1 MKLLSLEK
9 IFFSII
15 FLPLIFLIA
24 IIRPFKLI
32 RFGQLQTERI
42 GMISRTE
49 HYLIHEKQKL
59 NNNVFD
65 IWIPN
70 QEICNIQLLKMLKR
84 NLFIF
89 SNGYILLKLIEKI
102 SKYLNFFSIHLIKPY
117 IGPARLDRGKCVIR
131 LTKEEID
138 KGNKMLKKFRIPKNA
153 KIICFSVRDNM
164 YLKKKFPNK
173 NFSYHLY
180 RNSSVKNFLPTIK
193 FLIKKNFYVVRM
205 GQISAEKVNFKHKKF
220 IDYPFNNNKS
230 DFMDF
235 FFAYKCYFWIC
246 GCTGIDEIAHTFR
259 KPLIDLNMVPIS
271 GLKVTS
277 KKTLLCAKIHKT
289 STNSKLGLKKIFK
302 KKLDTIDM
310 SKKFKM
316 NKVNVHELSQKQVK
330 EIVIEMINLMK
341 VSWKIKNKN
350 DLESQKKFKKIL
362 YENLYK
368 KNFEYKFNAVYSN
381 YFLKKNNWFLK

>member
-1 MKLLSLEK
+1 MKLLSLKK

-102 SKYLNFFSIHLIKPY
+102 SRYLKFFSIHLIKPY

-138 KGNKMLKKFRIPKNA
+138 KGNKMLKKFRIPK
-153 KIICFSVRDNM
+153 KM
-164 YLKKKFPNK
+164 LK
-173 NFSYHLY
+173 L
-180 RNSSVKNFLPTIK
+180 
-193 FLIKKNFYVVRM
+193 
-205 GQISAEKVNFKHKKF
+205 
-220 IDYPFNNNKS
+220 
-230 DFMDF
+230 
-235 FFAYKCYFWIC
+235 FA
-246 GCTGIDEIAHTFR
+246 
-259 KPLIDLNMVPIS
+259 LV
-271 GLKVTS
+271 
-277 KKTLLCAKIHKT
+277 
-289 STNSKLGLKKIFK
+289 
-302 KKLDTIDM
+302 
-310 SKKFKM
+310 
-316 NKVNVHELSQKQVK
+316 
-330 EIVIEMINLMK
+330 
-341 VSWKIKNKN
+341 
-350 DLESQKKFKKIL
+350 
-362 YENLYK
+362 
-368 KNFEYKFNAVYSN
+368 
-381 YFLKKNNWFLK
+381 